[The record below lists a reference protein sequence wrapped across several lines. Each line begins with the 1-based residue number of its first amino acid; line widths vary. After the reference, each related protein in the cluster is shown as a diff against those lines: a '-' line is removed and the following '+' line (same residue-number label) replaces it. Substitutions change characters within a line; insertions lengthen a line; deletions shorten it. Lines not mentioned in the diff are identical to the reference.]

1 MVASNDSPSPK
12 LDELRTLLSK
22 AQDGEGVAAFIIP
35 TEDAHM
41 VSGEGWCVLSSRAPG
56 VQASTGG

>member
-1 MVASNDSPSPK
+1 MVASNESTSPK

-41 VSGEGWCVLSSRAPG
+41 VRGEG
-56 VQASTGG
+56 